1 MFTFAFDSVT
11 DDLCNAAALVVLV
24 VVVVVGIG
32 LQKSKDGSK

>member
-24 VVVVVGIG
+24 VVVVGIG